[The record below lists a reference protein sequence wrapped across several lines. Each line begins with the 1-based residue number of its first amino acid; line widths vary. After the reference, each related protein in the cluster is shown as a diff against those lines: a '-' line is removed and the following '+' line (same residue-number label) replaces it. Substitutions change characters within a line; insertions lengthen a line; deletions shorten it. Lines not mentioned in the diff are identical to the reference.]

1 VGLWIGP
8 GALRRPSPVFDPRL
22 PPHQRAGHP
31 VRLARVAPP
40 KADRIVVGLLAGT
53 ALFYLLGKALGLGR
67 N

>member
-8 GALRRPSPVFDPRL
+8 GAPRRPSPVSDPRL
-22 PPHQRAGHP
+22 APHQRAGHP
-31 VRLARVAPP
+31 ARLVRAAPP

>member
-1 VGLWIGP
+1 VGLWVGP
-8 GALRRPSPVFDPRL
+8 GALRRPLAVSDPRL
-22 PPHQRAGHP
+22 APRQRAAEP
-31 VRLARVAPP
+31 ARVGPV